1 MTQKVYVVGLGPGGI
16 EQMTQRAKAALAS
29 CDVIAGYHV
38 YIDLIKE
45 DFADKE
51 FLTTGMRKEVDRCK
65 LAIEEALKG
74 KTVAMISSGDAGVY
88 GMAGIMYSSS
98 SRTFQNWKLKLFP
111 VLQLLVQAL
120 LF

>member
-16 EQMTQRAKAALAS
+16 EQMTQRAKAALES
-29 CDVIAGYHV
+29 CDVIPGYHV
-38 YIDLIKE
+38 YIDLIKN
-45 DFADKE
+45 DFTGKE

-74 KTVAMISSGDAGVY
+74 KTVAMISSGDAGN
-88 GMAGIMYSSS
+88 I
-98 SRTFQNWKLKLFP
+98 QNWKLKLFL